1 MPTSRR
7 ATSALTIVLTGALTL
22 GALALAATP
31 QRTTPGYPWDV
42 RVNLNTGL
50 DGLPLTTVLTLL
62 AESVGLTP
70 ILEGIPHT
78 TVDYAIETHRPF
90 GQLWVL
96 ITNLHN
102 LDSLLLDGNI
112 IVVAPKGNLD
122 DIAAATRPADTHLP
136 DTTETPDTPTTRT
149 DETPHDISHRFY
161 ALPTDTDELIDA
173 LRTRYPG
180 AEPIALPAAN
190 SLLVL
195 ATEAQHPAIEVF
207 ILDYQTQAALAQLDM
222 PPPERPHDPEEP
234 DENLIVAYYPASQ
247 DIDEIVTLVR
257 DQHPNAIVTPLP
269 SSALIAVQTGSH
281 DHAHI
286 AEKLNRLTSAA
297 IVARPSA
304 RRAFY
309 TINYAEPEMLVDV
322 LRSAL
327 GDGEDL
333 THRITL
339 DPTSRTLVLTGDDDF
354 HLEAQHMVERLDRE
368 LAQVT
373 VTVRF
378 QEVATSATERLGV
391 NLASGIGL
399 LSMVISD
406 GLSFV
411 LNPIGSPLTS
421 FNIGAT
427 LDVLEAQ
434 NLSRTLNEAQLT
446 LTSGTTGKFTSGGR
460 IDLVIQTGDSAE
472 LRTVEY
478 GTLIDV
484 TPIVT
489 SDDRITLDMRVGV
502 TGFENELQNLAGL
515 QLTTRDIET
524 TVTTEDG
531 QSLVIG
537 GLLERAIEVHESG
550 VPILKDIPLLGFF
563 FRTTSTTDRHGDL
576 MVVIRADITTPPAAQ
591 HAQHDPR

>member
-1 MPTSRR
+1 MRTSRR
-7 ATSALTIVLTGALTL
+7 VTTTLTIVLTAALTL
-22 GALALAATP
+22 GTLALAATP
-31 QRTTPGYPWDV
+31 KRTTPGYPWDV
-42 RVNLNTGL
+42 PVNLNTGL
-50 DGLPLTTVLTLL
+50 DGLPLASVLTLL

-70 ILEGIPHT
+70 ILEGIPAT

-112 IVVAPKGNLD
+112 IVVAPQGQLD
-122 DIAAATRPADTHLP
+122 DIAAATRPADTHQT
-136 DTTETPDTPTTRT
+136 DTAATREPSTTRI
-149 DETPHDISHRFY
+149 DETPHDITHRFY
-161 ALPTDTDELIDA
+161 ALPSDADELIAA
-173 LRTRYPG
+173 LHTRHPG

-195 ATEAQHPAIEVF
+195 ATDTQHPAIEAF
-207 ILDYQTQAALAQLDM
+207 ILDYQTQAALAQLDT
-222 PPPERPHDPEEP
+222 PSPDEP
-234 DENLIVAYYPASQ
+234 DAADEPEENLIVAYYPVAQ
-247 DIDEIVTLVR
+247 DIDEIATLVR
-257 DQHPNAIVTPLP
+257 DQHPAAVVTPLP
-269 SSALIAVQTGSH
+269 SSDLIAVQASSD
-281 DHAHI
+281 DHAQI
-286 AEKLNRLTSAA
+286 AEKLNRLTSAVL
-297 IVARPSA
+297 VATPSA

-309 TINYAEPEMLVDV
+309 TISYADPDTLVDV

-339 DPTSRTLVLTGDDDF
+339 DPTSRTLVLTGDDNF
-354 HLEAQHMVERLDRE
+354 HLEAQRMVERLDRE

-406 GLSFV
+406 GLSFI

-472 LRTVEY
+472 IRTVEY
-478 GTLIDV
+478 GTLIDATPVV
-484 TPIVT
+484 TT
-489 SDDRITLDMRVGV
+489 DGRITLDMQVGV

-524 TVTTEDG
+524 TVTTENG

-550 VPILKDIPLLGFF
+550 VPVLKDIPLLGFL

-576 MVVIRADITTPPAAQ
+576 MVIIRADITTPPAEQ
-591 HAQHDPR
+591 HAQRHPQ